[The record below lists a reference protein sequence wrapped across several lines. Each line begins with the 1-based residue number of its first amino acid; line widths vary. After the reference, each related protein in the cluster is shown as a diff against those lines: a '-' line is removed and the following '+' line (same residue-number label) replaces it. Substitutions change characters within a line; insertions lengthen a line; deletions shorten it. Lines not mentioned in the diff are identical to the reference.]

1 MTSET
6 TDRATDRPTDRVGQ
20 FKAEIAEMK
29 LKTGRS
35 RTEGMIET
43 LGVILMVAGI
53 AIALGAYAASLNV
66 TATPGTNVD
75 VLDSNSYMPL
85 AVAGLAT
92 SVTGGFLFL
101 RYSLARFL
109 RFWLLRQSY
118 EQRVAIDEASSAARD
133 S

>member
-1 MTSET
+1 MTT
-6 TDRATDRPTDRVGQ
+6 QANDRAEQ

-29 LKTGRS
+29 VKTGRGRS
-35 RTEGMIET
+35 ENLLQL
-43 LGVILMVAGI
+43 LGVALMVAGI
-53 AIALGAYAASLNV
+53 VIAFAAYSASLNV

-75 VLDSNSYMPL
+75 VLDSSSYIPL
-85 AVAGLAT
+85 AIAGLAM

-118 EQRVAIDEASSAARD
+118 EQRVAIDEASGRAE
-133 S
+133 

>member
-1 MTSET
+1 MTSE
-6 TDRATDRPTDRVGQ
+6 PTDRVGQ

-29 LKTGRS
+29 LKTGRT
-35 RTEGMIET
+35 RAEGMVEI
-43 LGVILMVAGI
+43 LGVILMVVGI
-53 AIALGAYAASLNV
+53 AIAVGAYAASLNV
-66 TATPGTNVD
+66 TATPGSNVD
-75 VLDSNSYMPL
+75 VLDSNSYTPL
-85 AVAGLAT
+85 AIAGLAT

-118 EQRVAIDEASSAARD
+118 EQRVAIDEASAGRD